1 MKAEGSAPQL
11 ATDMQKE
18 YPTLFKLPQ
27 NSMSS
32 PTGNRDCRFL
42 SGDGGS
48 ACLQRLRCHSLW
60 PYVHSALTIASLCAA
75 DMNLGDAPQGLASA
89 PAPAAEIAAAI
100 AAEEAPTPQE
110 QAVSNPVTN
119 VLSALLTGRR
129 LQQQP
134 QQPQA
139 QQPAAG
145 AHLRCCCLVTLL
157 SGRHDALSHT
167 RLQFHLLCK

>member
-1 MKAEGSAPQL
+1 
-11 ATDMQKE
+11 
-18 YPTLFKLPQ
+18 
-27 NSMSS
+27 
-32 PTGNRDCRFL
+32 
-42 SGDGGS
+42 
-48 ACLQRLRCHSLW
+48 
-60 PYVHSALTIASLCAA
+60 
-75 DMNLGDAPQGLASA
+75 MNLGDVPEGVASA

-129 LQQQP
+129 LQQQQPAP

-145 AHLRCCCLVTLL
+145 TSLTCCRLMTLL

-167 RLQFHLLCK
+167 RLQSYSHCKLNVSSHRSIPDSYLQVSLPNKEWTLGAGLGRTPAAMGGVMTCSSDVCQRGADDQCEQNIRVCRR